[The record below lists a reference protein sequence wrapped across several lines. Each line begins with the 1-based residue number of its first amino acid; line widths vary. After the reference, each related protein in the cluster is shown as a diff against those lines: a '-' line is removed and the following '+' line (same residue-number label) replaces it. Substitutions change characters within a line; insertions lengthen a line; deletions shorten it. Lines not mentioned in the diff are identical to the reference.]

1 MKDVPFKKITVILK
15 YRSASRDSKTDY
27 RAMKAIPQRKGSWYP
42 HQIPGYDF
50 MMQA

>member
-27 RAMKAIPQRKGSWYP
+27 RAMKAHRGKEAGILTK
-42 HQIPGYDF
+42 F
-50 MMQA
+50 LVTTL